1 MPAFMAYATL
11 VGLLLSAAASVL
23 ERTAPWL
30 SGRRRM
36 VWIGVIGGALVLA
49 VAVTVVPGTVRTQVS
64 PFNAASARAM
74 TSTNANVARVQAAP
88 RPPRADREA
97 QVASEGTS
105 RRLDS
110 ALVAVWIVLSSLCL
124 AVLGVSA
131 WRVGRMRRSWRETVI
146 GGVPVLVSHDV
157 GPAVIG
163 LVHHGIVVPAW
174 VEALSVDEQRTVM
187 THEREHVR
195 AGDPLLLWGATLLV
209 AITPWNAALWYALRR
224 LRHAIEMDC
233 DVRVLRTRPDAR
245 AYCTLLLDVGERTLA
260 GVAPVAALAEPSTL
274 LERRI
279 DAMTSPVRTRGW
291 LTGAG
296 AVAALLLVAAACW
309 APRPEVAPRARVAAL
324 VTELEGLLANDSTR
338 AALPVAEL
346 VDAQRALASGQAVAR
361 QPDTSARGIAVAKGT
376 AAVPAAAP
384 VREQYSYP
392 TAQDISEERRLVPLV
407 DTALKRFYPELYTRI
422 DTAPLLVV
430 LHYDER
436 GVLGEN
442 DVYVGPRF
450 SPYREANTGNQ
461 MTMAGMRELP
471 GLHATLL
478 LIRDLGEARRGV
490 IEHIHPAP
498 PEETVPPAQEFMRRV
513 DSLATADFPE
523 VIQPHNGVL
532 VVGVMFSG
540 DGRVLRSALK
550 VFATRQLYDGVP
562 GADGKPTTARTA
574 DDWLARVFGNP
585 QPRLGQS
592 GVSVSYATPLSKT
605 PSKILVYG
613 VPIGP

>member
-30 SGRRRM
+30 LGRRRM

-64 PFNAASARAM
+64 PSNAASARAM
-74 TSTNANVARVQAAP
+74 TSTTANVARVQAAP
-88 RPPRADREA
+88 RPQRADGEA
-97 QVASEGTS
+97 QIASEGTS

-124 AVLGVSA
+124 AVLSVSA

-209 AITPWNAALWYALRR
+209 AIAPWNAALWYALRR

-279 DAMTSPVRTRGW
+279 DAMTSPVRVHGW

-309 APRPEVAPRARVAAL
+309 APRPEVAPRARVAEL

-338 AALPVAEL
+338 AALPLAEL

-361 QPDTSARGIAVAKGT
+361 RTDTGVRATTGT
-376 AAVPAAAP
+376 TTTATPAAHIQQRYP
-384 VREQYSYP
+384 YP
-392 TAQDISEERRLVPLV
+392 TVQDIAEERRLVPLI
-407 DTALKRFYPELYTRI
+407 DTALKQSYPQLYART
-422 DTAPLLVV
+422 DTSALLVV

-436 GVLGEN
+436 GVLRAN
-442 DVYVGPRF
+442 DLYSGPRF
-450 SPYREANTGNQ
+450 SPYRFPDMGSQIVESGE
-461 MTMAGMRELP
+461 RELP

-478 LIRDLGEARRGV
+478 LIRERGV
-490 IEHIHPAP
+490 HHGVFEHTEPAP
-498 PEETVPPAQEFMRRV
+498 QEEGVPPEQDFSRRV
-513 DSLATADFPE
+513 DSLAAADFPE

-574 DDWLARVFGNP
+574 DDLLARLFGFP
-585 QPRLGQS
+585 LPRFRGHGISTHVAAPGTLPH
-592 GVSVSYATPLSKT
+592 TLF
-605 PSKILVYG
+605 VYG
-613 VPIGP
+613 VTIQP